1 MTPDTIQSSQAAL
14 AWGRTD
20 QCRPIQKELPLRRCL
35 VLSVVLL
42 LVGATLP
49 SVAAASPDFADSA
62 FEQLWTRTDAPVLSG
77 SASRTWFWGPEANSG
92 PLYERYLE
100 SPGQQRLVQYYDK
113 GRMEI
118 IDPNGDPSSP
128 WYVTSGLIDRELISG
143 RIQIGSNTYLDTGSG
158 ANVPIAG
165 DPDNV
170 FPTYNDFQPIIDVSQ
185 TDKTG
190 QYATTVLLPDGTTT
204 KPDASTD
211 PGAQYAQYVTY
222 SGAGDATV
230 GYNIPQ
236 AFWDF
241 MTQGGSVQQD
251 GSLVNSDPLFDWL
264 FVLGYPIS
272 DPVWVNVKLQGVDQ
286 WVLVQPFERR
296 VLTYTPSNPTA
307 WQVEMGN
314 IGLHYFR
321 WRYANTPQVS
331 LNGDAAYLAMQPGD
345 EWVFGTSDN
354 IDRTWKINGVTDG
367 FTAGAQLIARQ
378 EQTRD
383 GSQTTYWSV
392 TQAGLDLYGID
403 TRDTDGNL
411 TNTTVYWPPVH
422 YFPNHDPY
430 IGQSWSTETTAIS
443 STGPPRLMTVS
454 IQVVAWQQVS
464 TPAGLAYAWKMYVV
478 EWTGTDATHPDQ
490 ISMTTWFAPKIGTMQ
505 WFSNGFAAQLKSA
518 TTLTQN

>member
-1 MTPDTIQSSQAAL
+1 M
-14 AWGRTD
+14 
-20 QCRPIQKELPLRRCL
+20 
-35 VLSVVLL
+35 
-42 LVGATLP
+42 
-49 SVAAASPDFADSA
+49 
-62 FEQLWTRTDAPVLSG
+62 
-77 SASRTWFWGPEANSG
+77 
-92 PLYERYLE
+92 
-100 SPGQQRLVQYYDK
+100 
-113 GRMEI
+113 
-118 IDPNGDPSSP
+118 
-128 WYVTSGLIDRELISG
+128 
-143 RIQIGSNTYLDTGSG
+143 
-158 ANVPIAG
+158 
-165 DPDNV
+165 
-170 FPTYNDFQPIIDVSQ
+170 
-185 TDKTG
+185 
-190 QYATTVLLPDGTTT
+190 
-204 KPDASTD
+204 
-211 PGAQYAQYVTY
+211 
-222 SGAGDATV
+222 
-230 GYNIPQ
+230 
-236 AFWDF
+236 
-241 MTQGGSVQQD
+241 
-251 GSLVNSDPLFDWL
+251 
-264 FVLGYPIS
+264 LGYPIS

-518 TTLTQN
+518 TTLTLN